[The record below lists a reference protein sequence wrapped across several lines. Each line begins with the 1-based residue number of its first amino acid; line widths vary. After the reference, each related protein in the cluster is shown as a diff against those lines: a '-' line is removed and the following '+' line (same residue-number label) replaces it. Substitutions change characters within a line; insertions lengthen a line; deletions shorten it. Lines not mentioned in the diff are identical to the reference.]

1 MWNKLAILVALVL
14 GVLSVIMVRNYIENE
29 RNKVKGTLILV
40 CVAQTDI
47 AENTKIN
54 TDHIGYR
61 EMPLQYKPSNAF
73 FWKDRASVLGLMT
86 TAKIKARD
94 YFMDNMFI
102 KAEASTTLSPLKVP
116 QGLRAMSLQMN
127 GLSGVSGL
135 CRPGDHVDVIATFG
149 VQDVDQDNVLANQT
163 MKTITMTILPNV
175 LIAALDQNTGKFGE
189 EFKGNYGSATFYFT
203 PFECEVL
210 TFFMEAKR
218 AKLNYVLRAAN
229 EPDVSIPA
237 EPNRVTEERS
247 EQQLKEMLRQHNAE

>member
-14 GVLSVIMVRNYIENE
+14 GVLSVYM
-29 RNKVKGTLILV
+29 VKGYIDKQKAELTRNLILV
-40 CVAQTDI
+40 CVAQSDI
-47 AENTKIN
+47 PENTKIN
-54 TDHIGYR
+54 ADHIAYR
-61 EMPLQYKPSNAF
+61 EMPLQYKPSNAY
-73 FWKDRASVLGLMT
+73 FWKDRSSIFGLVT
-86 TAKIKARD
+86 TTKIKARD
-94 YFMDNMFI
+94 YFMDNMFT
-102 KAEASTTLSPLKVP
+102 KVETGNKLSPLTVP

-135 CRPGDHVDVIATFG
+135 CRPGDRVDIIATFG
-149 VQDVDQDNVLANQT
+149 VQDTDQDNVLANQT

-218 AKLNYVLRAAN
+218 AKLTFVLRAPN
-229 EPDVSIPA
+229 EPDAAIPA